1 MSAAT
6 DHHDSWSVRATLR
19 TDAEV
24 VLLIIAGRLGSAGAP
39 DLRSALEAATSAGGR
54 VHLDLADVDYI
65 SSAGLAVLAEVTR
78 RFREVGGVLEV
89 TSVSEAVSLALR
101 LAGTQL

>member
-1 MSAAT
+1 M
-6 DHHDSWSVRATLR
+6 
-19 TDAEV
+19 
-24 VLLIIAGRLGSAGAP
+24 
-39 DLRSALEAATSAGGR
+39 
-54 VHLDLADVDYI
+54 HLDLADVDYI